1 MTSFKF
7 LVITFVLLA
16 TAWMPDRA
24 ATDSDSSSD
33 VTGTPGTSSTTHH
46 RRHHTTTGTGT
57 SSTNSTTA
65 SAGEGISASGKSAK
79 SKTSKTSTA
88 STKPDTT
95 STKATAG
102 NKSTTSTSTHGSS
115 SSTEATSE
123 SSTASSSTS
132 ASKKHKK
139 HTTKSETAAGAKT
152 SPETETKSN
161 EGAKTTRTAT
171 TKTSTTPAESS
182 PVSNPAAATNPASP
196 GGAAAAAA
204 TVVNSQTAVA
214 TPGKGRHHRHGKTTP
229 VLPEPPIVI
238 NTVNVPPLAPINP
251 TPPLGLATPS
261 SGAVPTVE
269 TSLPVPRPGAGT
281 TASLPLALVRP
292 PVTPVNTHFPFTDYA
307 SHVSTHNYPWKTN
320 IVTTVFWIGEGST
333 PMSGATNHASAW
345 DTEWEHHNGGA
356 DTGDIGDM
364 SGYGSGS
371 HASLINPFYVALPFN
386 DMAYTDK
393 AARWVPRSWEK
404 TVHRGDKPASAC
416 QHRWVEIKSRSGR
429 ICYAQWED
437 VGPVVTDDVEYVFG
451 NAPPSASRG
460 LDVSPAVQK
469 YLGLGETAVT
479 QWRFVDDV
487 DVPPGLWLRYDEQAI
502 LFQALKDQARRGT
515 PIQSLSQP
523 IPDGTDDAHSEKE
536 IAPGGASAK
545 EIAAHFPMSRH
556 GGGFLSAS
564 DDPGKDQQ
572 RLRNLPRDHAGCAL
586 TATP

>member
-7 LVITFVLLA
+7 LVITLVLLT

-24 ATDSDSSSD
+24 ATDPDGSSD
-33 VTGTPGTSSTTHH
+33 VTGTPAPSTTTHH

-57 SSTNSTTA
+57 TSTNSATAA
-65 SAGEGISASGKSAK
+65 SAGEGTSASGKSAK

-88 STKPDTT
+88 STKPDTITTKT
-95 STKATAG
+95 SAT
-102 NKSTTSTSTHGSS
+102 NKTATGAARNGSS
-115 SSTEATSE
+115 SSTDATSE
-123 SSTASSSTS
+123 NSTTSSSTS
-132 ASKKHKK
+132 TSKKHKK
-139 HTTKSETAAGAKT
+139 HTAKSESAASAKT
-152 SPETETKSN
+152 SPETEAN
-161 EGAKTTRTAT
+161 PDEGAKTTKTAATKTAT
-171 TKTSTTPAESS
+171 TKTSTTPPKSDSAAS
-182 PVSNPAAATNPASP
+182 PAAAASPASP

-204 TVVNSQTAVA
+204 TVINSQTAVA
-214 TPGKGRHHRHGKTTP
+214 TPAKGHHHRHGKTTP
-229 VLPEPPIVI
+229 ALPEPPIVI
-238 NTVNVPPLAPINP
+238 NTVNVPPLAPVNP
-251 TPPLGLATPS
+251 TPPLGLATPG

-292 PVTPVNTHFPFTDYA
+292 PVTPVNTHFAFTDYP
-307 SHVSTHNYPWKTN
+307 THADTRTYPWKTN

-356 DTGDIGDM
+356 DTGDIYDM

-386 DMAYTDK
+386 DLAYTDK

-404 TVHRGDKPASAC
+404 TVRRGDKPASAC

-469 YLGLGETAVT
+469 YLGLGDTAVT
-479 QWRFVDDV
+479 QWRFVDD
-487 DVPPGLWLRYDEQAI
+487 DAVPPGLWLRYDEQAI
-502 LFQALKDQARRGT
+502 LFQALKDQSHRST

-536 IAPGGASAK
+536 I
-545 EIAAHFPMSRH
+545 R
-556 GGGFLSAS
+556 
-564 DDPGKDQQ
+564 
-572 RLRNLPRDHAGCAL
+572 AGRG
-586 TATP
+586 